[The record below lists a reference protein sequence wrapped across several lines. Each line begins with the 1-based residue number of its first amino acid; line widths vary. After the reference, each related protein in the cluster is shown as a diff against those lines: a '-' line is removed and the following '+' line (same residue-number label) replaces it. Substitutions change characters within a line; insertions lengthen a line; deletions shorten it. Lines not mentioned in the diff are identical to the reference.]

1 MVCVGVSAYVVVCGS
16 GGRIPLLK
24 KEEIV
29 LLPSMPHVKIPL
41 PSPPTEVRLVLDSV
55 TFSQGK
61 ASPHWN
67 MGTEQC

>member
-41 PSPPTEVRLVLDSV
+41 PSPPR
-55 TFSQGK
+55 SQISFGLSHLLPRK
-61 ASPHWN
+61 GQSPLEH
-67 MGTEQC
+67 GY